1 MKRPGK
7 VSISDAGPACPV
19 PVQARVSHETAPPVL
34 DQPSEQTALPELADA
49 YRRLLAMYKV
59 SSIIRSSLDL
69 DKLLD
74 EVLAQVFRNF
84 RAERGLIMLVDDESG
99 ELVPAVF
106 RSRSEDPSA
115 AEMTISRT
123 IVSQVVEK
131 QEAILTSDATLDD
144 RFKAGQ
150 SIIQQDI
157 RSVMCAPLSTK
168 NRVLGII
175 YVDCRSQAGT
185 FKKADLELLTAIGN
199 EAGIAVENRLL
210 RDANIKAER
219 LAAVGQ
225 TVADLSHYI
234 KNVLSCMQAG
244 SDIVN
249 RALERNDMEGVRK
262 GWSIVDRNERKISE
276 LVLDM
281 LSYSTPRR
289 PARVSCNLNN
299 IVEDVVESIRP
310 AAASAGVRIV
320 LELDPE
326 LPEAQVDP
334 SGMQRCIMNLIDNAL
349 DAVAGRPDP
358 TVTISTSREGSSV
371 IIRVR
376 DNGPGVPEEIQS
388 RIFDVFFSTKGDAG
402 TGLGLA
408 VVKKIVNEHAGEL
421 SLFSPPGRGAEFR
434 VVLPIKPAE
443 SAPE

>member
-1 MKRPGK
+1 MDVTSGPNTGASFRAEEPSFIIGRGRTNRVILRDEKISAHHAQVDCREDKYIIRDLGSTNGTFVNGKAITVASLKAGDEVRIGQTVLKITSIYVGQVKRPDK
-7 VSISDAGPACPV
+7 VSISDAGPARAA
-19 PVQARVSHETAPPVL
+19 PVQARVSHETSPPVL
-34 DQPSEQTALPELADA
+34 DHPAEQTALPELADA

-106 RSRSEDPSA
+106 RSRSEDPGA

-175 YVDCRSQAGT
+175 YVDCRSEAGT

-199 EAGIAVENRLL
+199 EAGIAVENRML

-244 SDIVN
+244 SDIVT
-249 RALERNDMEGVRK
+249 RALDLEPE
-262 GWSIVDRNERKISE
+262 
-276 LVLDM
+276 
-281 LSYSTPRR
+281 
-289 PARVSCNLNN
+289 PAR
-299 IVEDVVESIRP
+299 
-310 AAASAGVRIV
+310 
-320 LELDPE
+320 
-326 LPEAQVDP
+326 
-334 SGMQRCIMNLIDNAL
+334 
-349 DAVAGRPDP
+349 
-358 TVTISTSREGSSV
+358 
-371 IIRVR
+371 
-376 DNGPGVPEEIQS
+376 
-388 RIFDVFFSTKGDAG
+388 
-402 TGLGLA
+402 
-408 VVKKIVNEHAGEL
+408 
-421 SLFSPPGRGAEFR
+421 
-434 VVLPIKPAE
+434 
-443 SAPE
+443 